1 MKGLGW
7 IIGGVLLLTG
17 KRSAPAQTG
26 SQLGQYAT
34 PALPRAGS
42 TASRTQA
49 GKTSSSSG
57 GGGGAP
63 GTQAAGKSFW
73 NALEN
78 LFSASPTDKI
88 NVADSPDPSV
98 PDFWATPGTPQGGTT
113 DTLGSLI
120 GSLTEDSGTPQFDNP
135 NGFQFD
141 DNGLVIDPNTGVP
154 FGQTSTDVTTPGG
167 FFPDQFG
174 PEPPPDSSQTEDPA
188 IFDNSFF

>member
-1 MKGLGW
+1 MKGIGW

-17 KRSAPAQTG
+17 KKSAPAQTG

-42 TASRTQA
+42 TASRSQPS
-49 GKTSSSSG
+49 KSSSSSG
-57 GGGGAP
+57 GGGAAP
-63 GTQAAGKSFW
+63 GTQAAGKQFW

-78 LFSASPTDKI
+78 LFSAPSQ
-88 NVADSPDPSV
+88 NVIPRVDDSPDPGV

-113 DTLGSLI
+113 DVLGSLFPQTDD
-120 GSLTEDSGTPQFDNP
+120 GSDVPQFGGDP
-135 NGFQFD
+135 SLQFD
-141 DNGLVIDPNTGVP
+141 DNGLLIDPNTGVP

-174 PEPPPDSSQTEDPA
+174 PDAPPDDGS
-188 IFDNSFF
+188 FDDFSL